1 MLAEQAG
8 GVATDG
14 QRPDLDIEPDDIHQR
29 TPLIVGSLTEMAEL
43 ARCLELG

>member
-8 GVATDG
+8 GVASDG
-14 QRPDLDIEPDDIHQR
+14 HGRMLDIEPQNIHQR
-29 TPLIVGSLTEMAEL
+29 TPLLVGSTVEMAEL